1 MPFSEDLRELYQ
13 KVILD
18 HSRSPRNQGQLSG
31 DSCVHIHSDNP
42 SCGDEIDLYIR
53 FNEDGSI
60 SDIKFEGQGCA
71 ISQASASMMTEKVKG
86 IPRQEVLQLIQDLQH
101 TVLGNGEVSSSGK
114 LGELQLLEGIQK
126 FPQRIKCA
134 LLGWRGLE
142 KALSSA
148 KLTLQA

>member
-1 MPFSEDLRELYQ
+1 MPLSEDLRELYQ

-18 HSRSPRNQGQLSG
+18 HSRSPRNQGQFSA

-101 TVLGNGEVSSSGK
+101 TVLGNGEVRSSGT

-142 KALSSA
+142 RAFYSA
-148 KLTLQA
+148 KLT

>member
-1 MPFSEDLRELYQ
+1 MPLSEDLRELYQ

-18 HSRSPRNQGQLSG
+18 HSRSPRNQGQFST

-86 IPRQEVLQLIQDLQH
+86 IPRQEVLQMIQDLQH
-101 TVLGNGEVSSSGK
+101 TVLGNGEVPNSET
-114 LGELQLLEGIQK
+114 LGELQLLKGIQK

-134 LLGWRGLE
+134 LLGWWGLE
-142 KALSSA
+142 RALSSA

>member
-1 MPFSEDLRELYQ
+1 MPLSEDLKELYQ

-18 HSRSPRNQGQLSG
+18 HSRSPRNQGQFSA

-101 TVLGNGEVSSSGK
+101 TVLGNGEVRSSGT

-142 KALSSA
+142 RALYSA
-148 KLTLQA
+148 KLT

>member
-1 MPFSEDLRELYQ
+1 MPLSEDLRELYQ

-18 HSRSPRNQGQLSG
+18 HSRSPRNQGQFSA

-101 TVLGNGEVSSSGK
+101 TVLCNGEVRSSGT

-142 KALSSA
+142 RALYSA
-148 KLTLQA
+148 KLT

>member
-1 MPFSEDLRELYQ
+1 MPLSEDLRELYQ

-18 HSRSPRNQGQLSG
+18 HSRSPRNQGQFST

-101 TVLGNGEVSSSGK
+101 TVLGNGEVPNSGT

-126 FPQRIKCA
+126 FPQRIKSA

>member
-1 MPFSEDLRELYQ
+1 MPLSEDLRELYQ

-18 HSRSPRNQGQLSG
+18 HSRSPRNQGQFSA

-101 TVLGNGEVSSSGK
+101 TVLGNGEVRSSGT

-142 KALSSA
+142 RALYSA
-148 KLTLQA
+148 KLP

>member
-1 MPFSEDLRELYQ
+1 MPLSEDLRELYQ

-18 HSRSPRNQGQLSG
+18 HSRSPRNQGQFST

-42 SCGDEIDLYIR
+42 SCGDEIDLYLR

-86 IPRQEVLQLIQDLQH
+86 IPRQEVLQLIQDVLN
-101 TVLGNGEVSSSGK
+101 TVLGNVEVPSPGT
-114 LGELQLLEGIQK
+114 LGELQVLEGIQK

>member
-1 MPFSEDLRELYQ
+1 MPLSEDLRELYQ

-18 HSRSPRNQGQLSG
+18 HSRFPRNQGQFST
-31 DSCVHIHSDNP
+31 DSCVHIHNDNP
-42 SCGDEIDLYIR
+42 SCGDEIDLYLR

-86 IPRQEVLQLIQDLQH
+86 IPRQEVLQLIQDVLN
-101 TVLGNGEVSSSGK
+101 TVLGNVEVPSPGT
-114 LGELQLLEGIQK
+114 LGELQVLEGIQK

-142 KALSSA
+142 RALYSA
-148 KLTLQA
+148 KLT

>member
-1 MPFSEDLRELYQ
+1 MPLSENLRDLYQ

-18 HSRSPRNQGQLSG
+18 HSRSPRNQGQFSA

-60 SDIKFEGQGCA
+60 SEIKFEGQGCA
-71 ISQASASMMTEKVKG
+71 ISQASASMMTEKVRG
-86 IPRQEVLQLIQDLQH
+86 IPRLKVLQLIQDLQN
-101 TVLGNGEVSSSGK
+101 TILGNDAPPSREA
-114 LGELQLLEGIQK
+114 LGELQLLESIQK

-142 KALSSA
+142 QALSEN
-148 KLTLQA
+148 

>member
-1 MPFSEDLRELYQ
+1 MPLSEDLRELYQ

-18 HSRSPRNQGQLSG
+18 HSRSPRNQGQFSA

-101 TVLGNGEVSSSGK
+101 TVLGNGEVRSSGK

-126 FPQRIKCA
+126 CPQRIKCA

-142 KALSSA
+142 RALYSA
-148 KLTLQA
+148 KLP